1 MKVKELIKALK
12 KYDQERDI
20 CILDADTEWILN
32 IQGLIVDMKFKGLG
46 PVLCVYGDYD
56 SMYKDKTDISMYMD
70 EK

>member
-12 KYDQERDI
+12 KYDQERDV

-32 IQGLIVDMKFKGLG
+32 IKELVIDSSYSGLG
-46 PVLCVYGDYD
+46 NVLCVYGNYD
-56 SMYKDKTDISMYMD
+56 SMYKG